1 MHHKRQQNASS
12 TEVLSTQDLIDPQHW
27 SDICDLFTKEACS
40 LMGLSKE
47 SPLSITVDAGC
58 KALPALNS
66 IRQVDSFVIRK
77 LLEYGIFGEGYHI
90 STNQSEKTLFSRF

>member
-1 MHHKRQQNASS
+1 M
-12 TEVLSTQDLIDPQHW
+12 
-27 SDICDLFTKEACS
+27 FTKEACS

-66 IRQVDSFVIRK
+66 IRQVSVLVGMHWCCTRVVEGAYECK
-77 LLEYGIFGEGYHI
+77 LQCNITEIIIFRELVH
-90 STNQSEKTLFSRF
+90 TCFDM

>member
-1 MHHKRQQNASS
+1 M
-12 TEVLSTQDLIDPQHW
+12 
-27 SDICDLFTKEACS
+27 FTKEACS

-66 IRQVDSFVIRK
+66 IRQVDLSFSFH
-77 LLEYGIFGEGYHI
+77 LLFGIDELYPAIHHYVY
-90 STNQSEKTLFSRF
+90 LYV

>member
-1 MHHKRQQNASS
+1 M
-12 TEVLSTQDLIDPQHW
+12 
-27 SDICDLFTKEACS
+27 FTKEACS

-66 IRQVDSFVIRK
+66 IRQVDLSSSFHFLFGIDELYPVIHH
-77 LLEYGIFGEGYHI
+77 YFSPI
-90 STNQSEKTLFSRF
+90 SINNLATSHCVYYEQCHVKAPMF